1 MTSTPTKEL
10 EEGFLSTTRKSQE
23 ILLEVIQTWVDT
35 IQAVTPKVPS
45 MRVPFADRLPKP
57 EELVANTYDFAAQ
70 VLASQRKFA
79 EEIVKTTAPLLP
91 RETKTHAA
99 KEQAHAAK

>member
-35 IQAVTPKVPS
+35 IQAFTPKVPS
-45 MRVPFADRLPKP
+45 MHVPFADRMPKP
-57 EELVANTYDFAAQ
+57 EDVVSNTYDFAAQ

-91 RETKTHAA
+91 RETK
-99 KEQAHAAK
+99 AHAAK

>member
-35 IQAVTPKVPS
+35 IQAFTPKVPS
-45 MRVPFADRLPKP
+45 MNVPFADRLPKP
-57 EELVANTYDFAAQ
+57 EDVVSNTYDFAAQ

-91 RETKTHAA
+91 RETKAQAA
-99 KEQAHAAK
+99 K

>member
-23 ILLEVIQTWVDT
+23 ILLEALQTWVDT
-35 IQAVTPKVPS
+35 IQAFIPKVPS
-45 MRVPFADRLPKP
+45 VRIPFADRLPKP
-57 EELVANTYDFAAQ
+57 EDVVANYYEFAAQ

-91 RETKTHAA
+91 RETKSHET
-99 KEQAHAAK
+99 KAHAAK

>member
-1 MTSTPTKEL
+1 MASTPTKEL

-23 ILLEVIQTWVDT
+23 ILIEALQTWIDT

-45 MRVPFADRLPKP
+45 VHIPFASRLPKP
-57 EELVANTYDFAAQ
+57 EDVVANYYDFVAQ
-70 VLASQRKFA
+70 FLASQRKFA

>member
-23 ILLEVIQTWVDT
+23 ILLEVLKTWVDT
-35 IQAVTPKVPS
+35 VQAFTPKVPS
-45 MRVPFADRLPKP
+45 VQLPFADRLPKP
-57 EELVANTYDFAAQ
+57 EDVLANTYDFAAQ

-79 EEIVKTTAPLLP
+79 EEIVKTTSPLLP
-91 RETKTHAA
+91 SEK
-99 KEQAHAAK
+99 KAHAAK